1 MSDAQLLL
9 LKDEIAT
16 IMTSQELNKIAD
28 NCLAKFSVS
37 DQTRSGI
44 VKVADFR
51 RVLLSVT
58 TSGIGMLNHMVLY
71 YCVVIWL
78 YCIVLYC
85 LLL

>member
-1 MSDAQLLL
+1 MSDDQLLL

-37 DQTRSGI
+37 DQSRSGI

-58 TSGIGMLNHMVLY
+58 TSGIGTLISF
-71 YCVVIWL
+71 C
-78 YCIVLYC
+78 CAFC
-85 LLL
+85 LARKKGGCYSNQK